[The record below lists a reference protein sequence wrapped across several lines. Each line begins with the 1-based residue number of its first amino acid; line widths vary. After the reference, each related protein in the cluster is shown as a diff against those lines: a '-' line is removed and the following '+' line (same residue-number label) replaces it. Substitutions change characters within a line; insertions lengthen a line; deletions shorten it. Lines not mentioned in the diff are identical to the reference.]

1 MADSS
6 GAERIHIEQ
15 LEVFARLGV
24 PDNERAR
31 PQRITINLTVEP
43 KRPFAELG
51 DDISQTINYAE
62 IARSVRD
69 LIQNRSAALIET
81 LASDV
86 VDHVLDKFP
95 VLSVEI
101 ELRKYV
107 LPDAQ
112 YVAVKLR
119 RGRSHR

>member
-1 MADSS
+1 VADSG

-15 LEVFARLGV
+15 LEVYARVGV
-24 PDNERAR
+24 PDSERAN

-43 KRPFAELG
+43 KRPFAELA

-69 LIQNRSAALIET
+69 LIENRSVALIET
-81 LASDV
+81 LASDI
-86 VDHVLDKFP
+86 VDHVLEKFP

>member
-1 MADSS
+1 VADSS
-6 GAERIHIEQ
+6 GTERIHIEQ
-15 LEVFARLGV
+15 LEVFARIGV

-69 LIQNRSAALIET
+69 LIQNRSVALIET